1 MIDTGDWLLGATI
14 LIPGGLLLLVWSVK
28 VWSNPDY
35 IRSVSFMY
43 KYFMRWLP
51 DNTEPNEGQ
60 IRLYAAF
67 GILMGTIGF
76 VVGLLLVVLGL
87 ITT

>member
-1 MIDTGDWLLGATI
+1 MTDIGNWLLGATI

-28 VWSNPDY
+28 VWSSPGY

-51 DNTEPNEGQ
+51 DNTEPTETQ

-67 GILMGTIGF
+67 GILMGTIGLL
-76 VVGLLLVVLGL
+76 VGLLVILGFV
-87 ITT
+87 TT